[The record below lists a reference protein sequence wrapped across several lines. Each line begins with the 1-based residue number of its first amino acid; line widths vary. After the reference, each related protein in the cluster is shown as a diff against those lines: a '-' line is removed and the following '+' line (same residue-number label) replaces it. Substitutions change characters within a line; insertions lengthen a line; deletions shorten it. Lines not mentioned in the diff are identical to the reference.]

1 MPATTLA
8 ARPLGQ
14 SRRASRGEPFCGS
27 LVGRVLDSDASS
39 CRHVGCLDVRGPMGR
54 RRVAGVDG
62 NTTLGAMCIFVGGGA
77 SFVTVAWLRH
87 GREGGENGFV
97 EFVIGFLT
105 RAVAHRVASFGYPVG
120 PAAP

>member
-27 LVGRVLDSDASS
+27 LVGRILDSDASS

-54 RRVAGVDG
+54 RRAGVGAWQVVDG

-77 SFVTVAWLRH
+77 FFVIVAWLRH
-87 GREGGENGFV
+87 RREARANGFV
-97 EFVIGFLT
+97 
-105 RAVAHRVASFGYPVG
+105 
-120 PAAP
+120 

>member
-1 MPATTLA
+1 
-8 ARPLGQ
+8 LGQ

-27 LVGRVLDSDASS
+27 LVGRILDSDASS
-39 CRHVGCLDVRGPMGR
+39 CRHVGCLDVR
-54 RRVAGVDG
+54 ALWGVGAWQVVDA

-77 SFVTVAWLRH
+77 FFVTVAWLRH

-105 RAVAHRVASFGYPVG
+105 QG
-120 PAAP
+120 P